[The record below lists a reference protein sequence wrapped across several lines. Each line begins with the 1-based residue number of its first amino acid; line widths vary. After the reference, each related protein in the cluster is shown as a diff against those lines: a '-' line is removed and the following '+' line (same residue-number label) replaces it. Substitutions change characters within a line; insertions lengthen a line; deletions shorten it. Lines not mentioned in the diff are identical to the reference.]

1 MYTIGTSLSI
11 ALVFLLIMAA
21 IKTIQDLLR
30 SERDRQHAILANDAK
45 AKFLANMSHEIRTPI
60 NTVIGMNEMII
71 RENDNPAIAE
81 YAGYID
87 SSSKMLLGLINDILD
102 FSKIES
108 GQYEILE
115 GSYHLDKLLLDELNL
130 LKARAHKKNLEII
143 LKADPKIPS
152 DLWGDELRIKQV
164 ITNILT
170 NAVKYTEKGSITM
183 SADFSWVDNDTINLS
198 IAIKDTGAGIKKE
211 NLDKLFETFT
221 RIEEKKNRNIEG
233 TGLGLNIAKMLVS
246 LMNGT
251 IDVESTYGEGSVFTV
266 TIPQK
271 VLSYENIGD
280 LRKKSVLLNKEDSTG
295 TTTDSDT
302 SKAPRSSPSVA
313 AFTAPDVR
321 ILVVDDNEMNLAV
334 IKGLLKRNLVKLDTA
349 LSGRKALELA
359 KETTYDVILM
369 DHMMPELDG
378 IETLNLLRADDSS
391 MSKDTPVIALTAN
404 AIAGSHDMY
413 ISYGFNDYISKP
425 VDSNQLEQTLMHF
438 IDRKKITAATQSVD
452 ETSPNNADV
461 TPDSNISIEG
471 GTNTMADRPTNI
483 IDKEVGLHYC
493 GDSEELYDI
502 IIATYYEQ
510 GLDYVKQVKEFY
522 EARDWHNYRIVVHAL
537 KSSSKNIGAVNFSE
551 ESLKQEMAAK
561 EENEAFIT
569 STYDAY
575 YDNLLSLMDTVKN
588 IIGA

>member
-1 MYTIGTSLSI
+1 LFELYFFYNTVYTIGTSLSI

-378 IETLNLLRADDSS
+378 IETLNLYELTIAVCPRIHRSS
-391 MSKDTPVIALTAN
+391 PL
-404 AIAGSHDMY
+404 
-413 ISYGFNDYISKP
+413 P
-425 VDSNQLEQTLMHF
+425 L
-438 IDRKKITAATQSVD
+438 TQSQ
-452 ETSPNNADV
+452 AV
-461 TPDSNISIEG
+461 TIC
-471 GTNTMADRPTNI
+471 T
-483 IDKEVGLHYC
+483 
-493 GDSEELYDI
+493 
-502 IIATYYEQ
+502 
-510 GLDYVKQVKEFY
+510 
-522 EARDWHNYRIVVHAL
+522 
-537 KSSSKNIGAVNFSE
+537 
-551 ESLKQEMAAK
+551 
-561 EENEAFIT
+561 
-569 STYDAY
+569 
-575 YDNLLSLMDTVKN
+575 
-588 IIGA
+588 